1 VGEKSPIF
9 LRRLKMKKT
18 VLIILISL
26 ILLVLL
32 SGWRI
37 VPCVGVSMEPTFT
50 DKHVVIGVS
59 PKFISFK
66 VGDTVVAVDPTTYW
80 DGHVGTIHKRV
91 KWIDGD
97 EVFLQGDNT
106 EESYDSRYYG
116 TVNRTNI
123 LKTVIYPRR

>member
-1 VGEKSPIF
+1 
-9 LRRLKMKKT
+9 MKNY
-18 VLIILISL
+18 LLISL
-26 ILLVLL
+26 IISILLVVL
-32 SGWRI
+32 SGWKI
-37 VPCVGVSMEPTFT
+37 IPCEGVSMEPTYANGHT
-50 DKHVVIGVS
+50 VVGVS
-59 PKFISFK
+59 PKFIPFK

-80 DGHVGTIHKRV
+80 DGHIGTIHKRV

-106 EESYDSRYYG
+106 LESYDSRHHG